1 MRTLIVLVLLAG
13 CTIQPIK
20 SSSEANAA
28 SEAAAAAVAAV
39 QASQAQS
46 SQHTS
51 QASQGTTSQ
60 PIIIICNQLN
70 AGRADN
76 ARCIESADPSKQ
88 FNKVIK

>member
-1 MRTLIVLVLLAG
+1 MRTLFVLVLLAG
-13 CTIQPIK
+13 CTMQPIK
-20 SSSEANAA
+20 SSSEASAS

-46 SQHTS
+46 SQHAS

-60 PIIIICNQLN
+60 PIIVICNQLN

-76 ARCIESADPSKQ
+76 VRCMEPQDPSKQ
-88 FNKVIK
+88 FNKAVK